1 MQRERRK
8 GHLDVLLLA
17 AVAVGEAH
25 GYAIIKRLREQSKGR
40 PDLSEGTLYPAL
52 HRLESADLVG
62 SSWATVA
69 GRRRRVYGI
78 TPTGREALSSESFGA
93 PPGHPSDV
101 AVVGGGP
108 AGMTAALLLARAGH
122 RVSIFET
129 ADQLG
134 GLWASRLDRDGYFR
148 GDNSCKVYQSTYH
161 SAPALFRLIGTDWRQ
176 HFTPQHDLT
185 RNWLRPFVADCT
197 WRDLRILGGAY
208 VAHRTGLRRY
218 HEVSVAEF
226 IEARGISEPCRA
238 WMRATAL
245 GGIAGTLRMTMW
257 ELLHRISSNVVG
269 ILKDQADPLYWNAQ
283 PPNSPDGFVSRW
295 RDVLTALGVVVH
307 TDTSIASL
315 EPRSSSR
322 GVTLTTGGG
331 LRHRADAAFLAV
343 PPPALSSLLGA
354 SADPIAEGFGLRR
367 LELESYFEDSVYEH
381 LGIAWFFDR
390 ELPNA
395 LPLGGN
401 NVRRGWH
408 PILVEHGQYRA
419 QLRQPAVSVVIGSV
433 AVDTDF
439 LHHRLGTRADA
450 YTHEE
455 IAAIVW
461 EDERLVNPS
470 LPEPI
475 ECELMGLSS
484 ATQIVRRG
492 PLPLAMPAADVF
504 LATNM
509 HGEAPYFT
517 ASLESAIQAGAIAA
531 ARFDPSVE
539 RLPTGRGARSRLP
552 WSAADRT
559 RRPASAA
566 PDVPRP
572 CAASRTEDGAAGG
585 RRRGVARVSRHRRW
599 SAGGRLAPPPEQDGE
614 RLPGDPAGE

>member
-1 MQRERRK
+1 
-8 GHLDVLLLA
+8 
-17 AVAVGEAH
+17 
-25 GYAIIKRLREQSKGR
+25 
-40 PDLSEGTLYPAL
+40 
-52 HRLESADLVG
+52 
-62 SSWATVA
+62 
-69 GRRRRVYGI
+69 
-78 TPTGREALSSESFGA
+78 
-93 PPGHPSDV
+93 
-101 AVVGGGP
+101 
-108 AGMTAALLLARAGH
+108 MTAALLLARAGH

-461 EDERLVNPS
+461 KDERLVNPS

-492 PLPLAMPAADVF
+492 NRCPWRCRQPTSSWPPTCTVRRPTSRRPSSRRSRPVPSPRRASILADAFIVPSSGCRRAAGPAAASPGPRPIEPADPLPLPP
-504 LATNM
+504 T
-509 HGEAPYFT
+509 Y
-517 ASLESAIQAGAIAA
+517 
-531 ARFDPSVE
+531 RDPVRRVE
-539 RLPTGRGARSRLP
+539 
-552 WSAADRT
+552 
-559 RRPASAA
+559 
-566 PDVPRP
+566 
-572 CAASRTEDGAAGG
+572 TEDGAAGG